1 MSGTN
6 ETNTEIMPREA
17 NAKRNF
23 FIRFSSSGQR
33 KADLPHFDAKLAT
46 FIAFIRKSLLRDTL
60 LLLWPAMEGC
70 PKPHLNTNKQRLT
83 LQQTPKVGHASNNV
97 AK

>member
-23 FIRFSSSGQR
+23 FIRFSSSGKR

-70 PKPHLNTNKQRLT
+70 PKQHLNTNSS
-83 LQQTPKVGHASNNV
+83 V
-97 AK
+97 